1 MLTVLFVVLGLFA
14 VFAVAVTASMNLG
27 SANEK
32 EPVEVSK
39 NARLLSEE
47 AKKPSRLH
55 TPVNALLSEMRSS
68 GV

>member
-47 AKKPSRLH
+47 AKKPSRL
-55 TPVNALLSEMRSS
+55 PYA
-68 GV
+68 G